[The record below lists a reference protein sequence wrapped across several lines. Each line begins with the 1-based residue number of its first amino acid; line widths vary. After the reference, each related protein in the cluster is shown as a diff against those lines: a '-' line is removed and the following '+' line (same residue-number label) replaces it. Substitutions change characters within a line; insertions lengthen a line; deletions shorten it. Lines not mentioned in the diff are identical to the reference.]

1 MTTNYFVTGTNTITE
16 GCTNTNTIVLSVFIS
31 SFVVTSPTA
40 ICNGGTA
47 TLIASG
53 PATSYSWNVNG
64 GVFSPT
70 ITVSPVIT
78 TTYYVTGTTGSCN
91 STTSVPVIVNPIPNV
106 TALAAKSTICRFE
119 VSTITGNGATS
130 YSWNTGA
137 STPTISFTLS
147 LTTTYTLTGTDVNGC
162 AKTVSVTQFVAT
174 CIGIEDHSFDNNAGL
189 IVYPNPNNGNF
200 TISSDVN
207 ISLSIVNALGQVV
220 STIDLSDVH
229 KKEITVSQP
238 AERHLFYNRTS

>member
-1 MTTNYFVTGTNTITE
+1 MTTNYFVTGTNTIT

-53 PATSYSWNVNG
+53 PATSYSWNVNS

-78 TTYYVTGTTGSCN
+78 TTYYVTGTSGSCN
-91 STTSVPVIVNPIPNV
+91 STTSVPVIVNPIPNLV

-119 VSTITGNGATS
+119 VSTITGNGATRVIA
-130 YSWNTGA
+130 GI
-137 STPTISFTLS
+137 PGPVPQLS
-147 LTTTYTLTGTDVNGC
+147 VLL
-162 AKTVSVTQFVAT
+162 
-174 CIGIEDHSFDNNAGL
+174 
-189 IVYPNPNNGNF
+189 
-200 TISSDVN
+200 
-207 ISLSIVNALGQVV
+207 
-220 STIDLSDVH
+220 
-229 KKEITVSQP
+229 
-238 AERHLFYNRTS
+238 